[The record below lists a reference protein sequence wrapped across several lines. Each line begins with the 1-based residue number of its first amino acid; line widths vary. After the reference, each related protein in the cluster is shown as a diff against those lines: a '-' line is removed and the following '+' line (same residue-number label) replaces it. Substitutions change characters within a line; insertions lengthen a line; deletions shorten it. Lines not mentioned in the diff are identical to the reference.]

1 MWAEVKNEGFVKLEL
16 LEDSLV
22 ILFLLSIV
30 YLVLLV
36 EIWCRCVHL
45 MSRYGFVILELVLLL
60 CQRTLIECRGNWRIN
75 YVRLYHMVY
84 SSSKDENLLLFCDY
98 STLLLGL
105 SDRSKSL

>member
-22 ILFLLSIV
+22 ILFLLTII

-45 MSRYGFVILELVLLL
+45 MSRIMDL
-60 CQRTLIECRGNWRIN
+60 
-75 YVRLYHMVY
+75 
-84 SSSKDENLLLFCDY
+84 
-98 STLLLGL
+98 
-105 SDRSKSL
+105 